1 MEGSLSVTLDE
12 LLDIIQRTPGRAA
25 INLRPEQRKI
35 VETSEGPLWVIAG
48 PGSGKT
54 EILVLRCL
62 RLIYVDRVDPRSMM
76 VTTFTEKAARELED
90 RLGDYAAWITE
101 SAPKEEVEDV
111 DITHVRVGTL
121 HSICNDVLLEYRY
134 PAYQNVRLMDGLE
147 QLVFINEH
155 SELARTKPG
164 ASSPERQLWIE
175 FVGLMGGWPN
185 QSATTRMRWPP
196 NRAKGVRNLVGRIVE
211 YRVDVARLRS
221 AGGHWTCLAGGY
233 EDYVSKL
240 RELRRSDFSHVQQT
254 FLGFLGDPKGQ
265 LFTHG
270 DGTENHPGISH
281 VLVDEYQD
289 TNPIQE
295 AIYFKLTEREPH
307 NLMVVGDDDQA
318 IFRFRGGTVEA
329 LIYFDSSCE
338 VRWGLSAGSVAPVP
352 LYDNFRSHRRIVDW
366 CNHYIT
372 AFPEMQAP
380 RARAPGKQPLDSL
393 SSINSDFGDYPSIA
407 AISGPRVRDVARVF
421 ALTVEELISSG
432 TVTDPSDCALLL
444 RSVRETRNW
453 AGPYVD
459 ALRSRGIETYNPRAK
474 TFMDQQE
481 VQASLGALLAIL
493 DPGLDACPSQVSR
506 YPTQWS
512 NAYQALRPSAPELE
526 DYVTRARAQIASKG
540 PRTLLGTGALELFYI
555 LLSLPPFSVW
565 KEEDL
570 ERSER
575 LAKLTRILEAYTS
588 MPRAGTTERTRTLL
602 GTSNEGHEVSRLWLS
617 SFYWGLVS
625 VLEQESLD
633 DEEDEYEIFPRG
645 RLPIMTIFQAKGL
658 QFPFVFVATRENDQP
673 NPSGAHIA
681 EDLLFP
687 FRRDSSSQPFDAAT
701 RAVQDFARLFYVA
714 HSRAQ
719 HGLVILT
726 TDRQRA
732 EDAPHLGPRGY
743 GWITG
748 NGGPDLTL
756 LPVSS

>member
-1 MEGSLSVTLDE
+1 MTLDE
-12 LLDIIQRTPGRAA
+12 LLGIIQGTPGRGA
-25 INLRPEQRKI
+25 INLQPEQREI

-62 RLIYVDRVDPRSMM
+62 RLIYVDRVDPRSIM

-101 SAPKEEVEDV
+101 SAPREEVEDV

-147 QLVFINEH
+147 QLIFVNEH
-155 SELARTKPG
+155 SELARTKPESG
-164 ASSPERQLWIE
+164 SLERRLWTR
-175 FVGLMGGWPN
+175 FAGLMGGWPN
-185 QSATTRMRWPP
+185 QSAATRMRWQT
-196 NRAKGVRNLVGRIVE
+196 NRAKGFRDLVGRIVE
-211 YRVDVARLRS
+211 YRVDVDRLGA
-221 AGGHWTCLAGGY
+221 AGGDWGCLAAGY
-233 EDYVSKL
+233 EDYVNKL
-240 RELRRSDFSHVQQT
+240 RELRRSDFSHVQKT
-254 FLGFLGDPKGQ
+254 FFEFLADPKGQ
-265 LFTHG
+265 LFLHG
-270 DGTENHPGISH
+270 DEAQDNPGLRH

-295 AIYFKLTEREPH
+295 AIYFRLTETEPH

-329 LIYFDSSCE
+329 LINFDRSCAAH
-338 VRWGLSAGSVAPVP
+338 WGIDADSVVPVP
-352 LYDNFRSHRRIVDW
+352 LYDNFRSHRRVVDW
-366 CNHYIT
+366 CNHYVT
-372 AFPEMQAP
+372 SFPQMREP
-380 RARAPGKQPLDSL
+380 GARAPGKRPLDSL
-393 SSINSDFGDYPSIA
+393 SSINANFGDYPSVGV
-407 AISGPRVRDVARVF
+407 ISGPRPRDVARVF
-421 ALTVEELISSG
+421 AATVEELISSG

-444 RSVRETRNW
+444 PSVRENRNW

-459 ALRSRGIETYNPRAK
+459 ELRSRGIDTYNPRAK
-474 TFMDQQE
+474 TFMNQEE
-481 VQASLGALLAIL
+481 VQASLGALLAVL
-493 DPGLDACPSQVSR
+493 DPGLDACPSQLSD
-506 YPTQWS
+506 YPTQW
-512 NAYQALRPSAPELE
+512 NTAYQALLPSASELD

-540 PRTLLGTGALELFYI
+540 SVTRLGTGAMELFYI
-555 LLSLPPFSVW
+555 LLSFPPFSEW

-570 ERSER
+570 DRSER
-575 LAKLTRILEAYTS
+575 MAKLTRILEAYTS
-588 MPRAGTTERTRTLL
+588 MPQPDTTERTRTSLN
-602 GTSNEGHEVSRLWLS
+602 TSREGHEVSRRWLNG
-617 SFYWGLVS
+617 FYWGLVS

-658 QFPFVFVATRENDQP
+658 QFPFVFVATKDRDQP
-673 NPSGAHIA
+673 TPSGAHIA
-681 EDLLFP
+681 EDLLYP
-687 FRRDSSSQPFDAAT
+687 FRHAGPPQRFGAAA
-701 RAVQDFARLFYVA
+701 RAVQDSARLFYVA

-719 HGLVILT
+719 HGLIVCAT
-726 TDRQRA
+726 ERQRT
-732 EDAPHLGPRGY
+732 EDAPHLGPGGY
-743 GWITG
+743 GWIRG